1 MKYRKG
7 FGWILS
13 GLLLIAAAFLLTVL
27 NLKEEQS
34 AKKHAAFVLNEIEEV
49 LPDNPE
55 ETEDAGYQETEIPDY
70 LLNPDMEMPVKTIDG
85 IDYIGTLSIPAL
97 QLELP
102 VISDWSYPK
111 LRKAP
116 CRYSGSVY
124 TGNLILAGHNYASHF
139 GNLKKL
145 WEKDTVLFTDM
156 DGNVFCYEVAEQEIL
171 KPSDTEAMEEGDW
184 DLTLFTCTPGGRSR
198 VTVRCVRVGE

>member
-1 MKYRKG
+1 MKHRKG

-13 GLLLIAAAFLLTVL
+13 GLLLIAAAFLLTAF

-34 AKKHAAFVLNEIEEV
+34 AKKHAALVLDEIEDI
-49 LPDNPE
+49 LPDVSE
-55 ETEDAGYQETEIPDY
+55 EEDAGYGEDEIPDY

-85 IDYIGTLSIPAL
+85 IDYIGTLSIPVL

>member
-1 MKYRKG
+1 MS
-7 FGWILS
+7 S
-13 GLLLIAAAFLLTVL
+13 GNVS
-27 NLKEEQS
+27 NR
-34 AKKHAAFVLNEIEEV
+34 N
-49 LPDNPE
+49 
-55 ETEDAGYQETEIPDY
+55 
-70 LLNPDMEMPVKTIDG
+70 G
-85 IDYIGTLSIPAL
+85 IIGSTQI
-97 QLELP
+97 
-102 VISDWSYPK
+102 VTWNWSYPK

-156 DGNVFCYEVAEQEIL
+156 DGHVFCYEVAEQEIL

>member
-1 MKYRKG
+1 MKHRKG
-7 FGWILS
+7 SGWILS
-13 GLLLIAAAFLLTVL
+13 GLLLIAAAFLLTVF

-34 AKKHAAFVLNEIEEV
+34 AKKHAALVLDEIEDI
-49 LPDNPE
+49 LPDVSE
-55 ETEDAGYQETEIPDY
+55 EEDAGYGEDEIPDY

-85 IDYIGTLSIPAL
+85 IDYIGTLSITVL